1 MNCVSEYLEPY
12 EDAESEFVEK
22 RSRFISHLWR
32 VESEAEARTRIE
44 EMKKKYY
51 DARHNCWC
59 YLLKEGNVVR
69 YSDDGE
75 PQGTAGQPMLNV
87 FQRQEVTNVCCVVT
101 RYFGGILLGAGGLT
115 RAYTQGAKDA
125 LTVSGIARMSLWT
138 LWDIPCTYPLYER
151 MKLEIAACGGVVRD
165 AEYGADI
172 ILRAAFPA
180 DGAEQFAPRLTELS
194 AGSLEMIPAGE
205 EFLPGPREEAK

>member
-1 MNCVSEYLEPY
+1 MSGYIVPFET
-12 EDAESEFVEK
+12 AESEFTEK
-22 RSRFISHLWR
+22 RSRFISHIWR
-32 VESEAEARTRIE
+32 VETEEEARARIE

-59 YLLKEGNVVR
+59 YLLHDGPVR

-87 FQRQEVTNVCCVVT
+87 FQREEVTNVCCVVT

-115 RAYTQGAKDA
+115 RAYAKGAKDA
-125 LTVSGIARMSLWT
+125 LDAAGICRMSLWT
-138 LWDIPCTYPLYER
+138 EWEIPCTYPLFER
-151 MKLEIAACGGVVRD
+151 MKLTVESCGGVVRD

-172 ILRAAFPA
+172 VLRAAFPSG
-180 DGAEQFAPRLTELS
+180 GAEQFASRLTELS
-194 AGSLEMIPAGE
+194 AGQLAMTAAGE
-205 EFLPGPREEAK
+205 SFLPGPRDAAR

>member
-1 MNCVSEYLEPY
+1 MSEYLVPY

-138 LWDIPCTYPLYER
+138 LWDIPCTYPVYER
-151 MKLEIAACGGVVRD
+151 MKLEIAVCGGVVRD
-165 AEYGADI
+165 GEYGADI
-172 ILRAAFPA
+172 ILTAAFPA